1 MINKFWTTNMV
12 KSETS
17 TDHMSRM
24 KADIEIILVK
34 RATFKIV
41 CEIWI
46 DENTKKEILA
56 EIPDL
61 PVH

>member
-17 TDHMSRM
+17 TGHMPRM

-34 RATFKIV
+34 NATFKIV

-46 DENTKKEILA
+46 DKNTKKEILA